1 MIIIMRE
8 NIIAK
13 KSVAALS
20 EFLRRFRIW
29 LPFYRTLSLSGD
41 NFPYIWP
48 NFDLEAPLAPRAVPT
63 LIRWT
68 PQKKARE
75 QMIIIGQVHVLLK

>member
-1 MIIIMRE
+1 MIIITRE
-8 NIIAK
+8 NIISTK
-13 KSVAALS
+13 IVVTFS

-29 LPFYRTLSLSGD
+29 FPFHHTMSLSRGI
-41 NFPYIWP
+41 FAFIWP

-75 QMIIIGQVHVLLK
+75 QLIIT